1 MAPEISEDEV
11 NWRADSLNTR
21 TLCEDHPKSSL
32 HDSYAMPN
40 IEVSTCMYLSLKT
53 IACFRYFYVAY
64 MYILSTLNSIQMWSI
79 IKALNN
85 AF

>member
-64 MYILSTLNSIQMWSI
+64 MYILVHLTPFRCGQ
-79 IKALNN
+79 
-85 AF
+85 